1 MTSSLSRWVDR
12 GPTKGRLLA
21 SVDYRV
27 PLLRNRVEPSK
38 ACRWRR
44 NWSYD
49 WMDAYYIN
57 LDRQPQR
64 RAHIEAT
71 LTFASLTAY
80 RIPGVEGLNV
90 PPHLRSYFFNAAG
103 IQPSRLSAG
112 EIGCYASHMLA
123 WQRIAEG
130 NKPYALVVEDDA
142 VFTYKIKEQVLA
154 ALAEA
159 PSDWDIIHLCTPGGR
174 AVKPVGAQL
183 VRYSRVPMN
192 GTGYVVS
199 QSGAQKLV
207 TPMVRA
213 YPVDTDLRRPWLFR
227 LNIYG
232 IVPAPVEALPHF
244 GSDIPVRSRRRRGL
258 RPNPLHTPQGLLW
271 NIQKLGFAW
280 WLRCLC
286 HNAGR
291 RAVRDLSPWR
301 VLRKAWLG
309 ALSVKLTF
317 ERS

>member
-1 MTSSLSRWVDR
+1 
-12 GPTKGRLLA
+12 
-21 SVDYRV
+21 
-27 PLLRNRVEPSK
+27 
-38 ACRWRR
+38 
-44 NWSYD
+44 
-49 WMDAYYIN
+49 MDAYYIN
-57 LDRQPQR
+57 LDRQPRR
-64 RAHIEAT
+64 RAHIEAM
-71 LTFASLTAY
+71 LTFASLTAC

-90 PPHLRSYFFNAAG
+90 PSHLRSYFFNAAG
-103 IQPSRLSAG
+103 IQLSRLSAG

-130 NKPYALVVEDDA
+130 IKPYALVVEDDA
-142 VFTYKIKEQVLA
+142 VFTYKVKEQVLA

-159 PSDWDIIHLCTPGGR
+159 PSDWDIIHLCSPGGR
-174 AVKPVGAQL
+174 AVKPIGAQL

-199 QSGAQKLV
+199 QSGAQKLL
-207 TPMVRA
+207 TPMARLSLGHRLATPLAV
-213 YPVDTDLRRPWLFR
+213 PPQHLRHRPCTGGGPPALFLR
-227 LNIYG
+227 HTRPLSPTSC
-232 IVPAPVEALPHF
+232 V
-244 GSDIPVRSRRRRGL
+244 
-258 RPNPLHTPQGLLW
+258 RPNPLHTPRGLLW
-271 NIQKLGFAW
+271 NVQKLGFAW

-291 RAVRDLSPWR
+291 RAVRDLSPRR